1 MKLNQDDQI
10 LIIGGGIAGMTL
22 AIALIE
28 LGFTQ
33 VRIFEKNLT
42 PEVPKVPINLGTNVL
57 RILDEFQLA
66 EQGWQIGIP
75 WNQMSIRTK
84 NGKVL
89 NDLDF
94 SRLVITKE
102 HFPMTANFARLHR
115 ILWEKLPADIFTY
128 GEEFISF
135 TQNDKEVE
143 AHFLSGKSVKG
154 NLLIGTDGFGSR
166 VRLQMLG
173 SSEVRTF
180 HRTSYEGII
189 DLGKLESTNFEAFHK
204 PFIQYHDKSASF
216 SAAPVSSDQIGVSFS
231 IPYDGDTPRSVST
244 IKELLPGMFEGWVE
258 PISEIARIAAQGNL
272 FAWEEKDHKPIK
284 VWSQNRVIL
293 TGDAAHS
300 SFPFMGIGMSLT
312 MGSSVYLAKMLHE
325 NMKKVEKGI
334 KLFEKNRSKA
344 TAEFNRFAERNASM
358 FNWKQPLAGT
368 LRNMVYQFLPDGYTE
383 SPVIKMMNTTYMG
396 NAVVETSSLSEKDPD
411 SASTQNLPPNE

>member
-102 HFPMTANFARLHR
+102 HFPMTANFAQ
-115 ILWEKLPADIFTY
+115 LPESY
-128 GEEFISF
+128 GKSYQQISLPIGKNLF
-135 TQNDKEVE
+135 PSPKTTRVE

-154 NLLIGTDGFGSR
+154 NFLIGTDGFGSR

-396 NAVVETSSLSEKDPD
+396 TAVVETSSLSEKDPD
-411 SASTQNLPPNE
+411 SSSTQNLPPNE